1 VPERMEPRPGA
12 ADAGSRARPGDADAG
27 SRARPGAADA
37 RSRLLKEG
45 RKLFARKGFK
55 GTSIRAL
62 TSAAGV
68 NLGAVTYHFGS
79 KEGLYHE
86 VLEDCLSPLKD
97 RVAEVGYLS
106 LPAMDRVERVV
117 RMVFRHIRENP
128 DLPRFFV
135 QEAVLGEKLSPA
147 VRGMIGTLLG
157 TLIRA
162 LEEGQERG
170 TIVPGDPVLQALSI
184 LSQPVYLS
192 VTAAVLGREGKR
204 HPGFPTPS
212 ASAEDHAVALLRR
225 GLVTRET
232 DHAVALLRRGLAPR
246 EENHP

>member
-1 VPERMEPRPGA
+1 MKESRGIAEGEEGPGVPERMEPRPGA
-12 ADAGSRARPGDADAG
+12 ADARSRVRPGASDAG
-27 SRARPGAADA
+27 SRARPGAAGA

-45 RKLFARKGFK
+45 RKLFATKGFK

-62 TSAAGV
+62 TTAAGV

-97 RVAEVGYLS
+97 RVAEVGNLS
-106 LPAMDRVERVV
+106 LPPMDRVEQVV
-117 RMVFRHIRENP
+117 RRVFHHIRENP

-162 LEEGQERG
+162 LEEGHGEG
-170 TIVPGDPVLQALSI
+170 GIVPGDPVLQALSV

-192 VTAAVLGREGKR
+192 VIGAVLGREARR
-204 HPGFPTPS
+204 HPGLPVPS
-212 ASAEDHAVALLRR
+212 TSAE
-225 GLVTRET
+225 